1 MTGFLDTAEQFLGA
15 GLVIVA
21 TGIVVLDN
29 TSNNICR
36 AELEVLK
43 PVHALHVVEIF

>member
-1 MTGFLDTAEQFLGA
+1 MTGLLDTAEQFLGA

-21 TGIVVLDN
+21 TSIVVLDN
-29 TSNNICR
+29 TSDNICR
-36 AELEVLK
+36 AELEAFK